1 MKIKEC
7 EVSIEGQ
14 GVLSKTDHPE
24 PFNDGEYLHYTRFHP
39 QLKDMIGAV
48 GYFYDE
54 DPSNMSKQTLI
65 EVDYDGCPVSATSS
79 WAYFAVPIKLEK
91 TELTPQEV
99 ADKFGVPVEQL
110 RIKE

>member
-1 MKIKEC
+1 MKINEC

-24 PFNDGEYLHYTRFHP
+24 PFNDGECLHYTRFHP
-39 QLKDMIGAV
+39 QLKNMIGTE

-54 DPSNMSKQTLI
+54 QTVFMGIGCLTG
-65 EVDYDGCPVSATSS
+65 VNKDGCPMNDYRAFC
-79 WAYFAVPIKLEK
+79 YFAVPIQPEK
-91 TELTPQEV
+91 TELTLQEV